1 MEAGYVKKSSKE
13 KIFHM
18 LSHILLQAFTLTF
31 VAEWGDRSQISTM
44 AIAVNDVSF
53 YVSNRNPGNLIFNS
67 VIREKF

>member
-1 MEAGYVKKSSKE
+1 MEVGYVKKSSKE

-53 YVSNRNPGNLIFNS
+53 YVSSHPGNLIFSS